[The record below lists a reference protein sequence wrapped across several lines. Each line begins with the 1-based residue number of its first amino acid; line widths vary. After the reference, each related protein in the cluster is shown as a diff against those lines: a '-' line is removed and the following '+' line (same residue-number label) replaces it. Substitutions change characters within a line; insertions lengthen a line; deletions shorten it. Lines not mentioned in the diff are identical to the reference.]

1 MLPKTLFTPNDT
13 AHRHGVLALVLVV
26 ASLVAFTRPAM
37 TSAAA
42 QGNGCA
48 LPPVALP
55 LFNATPAAAIAAS
68 PAPTAGLTARPLTDD
83 EQAEAEDAI
92 RTIVACINTGIPK
105 DEYAI
110 FTPRY
115 LAALFTGPHPAYQPA
130 FEQMIAEGGTNQST
144 TVPAFVLKS
153 VSNGSM
159 LEDGRI
165 VVTIALAGRA
175 TTYHDTLVLV
185 NTGKH
190 WLIDEVT
197 RLDPP
202 LATPPAA

>member
-1 MLPKTLFTPNDT
+1 MQPKLSTPHDI
-13 AHRHGVLALVLVV
+13 ARQAAIPALALAIALLF
-26 ASLVAFTRPAM
+26 ALFPAM

-42 QGNGCA
+42 QENGCA
-48 LPPVALP
+48 LPPVKLP
-55 LFNATPAAAIAAS
+55 LFGATPAAAIAATPS
-68 PAPTAGLTARPLTDD
+68 PVTGIVARPFTDI
-83 EQAEAEDAI
+83 EQAEAEDAM
-92 RTIVACINTGIPK
+92 RTIVACINTGVPK

-130 FEQMIAEGGTNQST
+130 FEQMIAEGGAGQSP
-144 TVPAFVLKS
+144 TVPAFILKS
-153 VSNGSM
+153 VTNGTI
-159 LEDGRI
+159 LEDGRM

-185 NTGKH
+185 QTGKH